1 MQEKHTFR
9 SSRAKGAVPRYC
21 TLLST
26 SPLQQSH
33 SSPLM
38 SSVVFNQGSPYPVH
52 VLPSNATCRRRT
64 ALQTARAISSTSL
77 TDATAAT
84 AATTT
89 IIRKG
94 KGYRAKIHTRIQEH
108 GKFYKSI
115 VSRAASVLRSQ
126 SSTDAVLSRSTSSSG
141 GGRVTPPSSS
151 ESTRISPTKSRQQ
164 ANRPRLPSQRAWGA
178 SLYGFLT
185 PTCFSAVPQG
195 VVRLLFLS
203 CGSRPV
209 SSVVF
214 R

>member
-64 ALQTARAISSTSL
+64 ASQMARAILSSSSSSS
-77 TDATAAT
+77 AAII
-84 AATTT
+84 

>member
-52 VLPSNATCRRRT
+52 VLPSNATCLRRT
-64 ALQTARAISSTSL
+64 ASQMARAILSSSSS
-77 TDATAAT
+77 AAII
-84 AATTT
+84 

-94 KGYRAKIHTRIQEH
+94 KGYRAKIHTQIQEH

-115 VSRAASVLRSQ
+115 VSREASVLRSQ